1 MHPHPIS
8 EPRRDHHRRQA
19 RVRLLSQALFHT
31 VVIRERKRA
40 ERSERPI
47 ALVLVGPAAAGA
59 WDGVV
64 ERLAA
69 AKDPTDVMG
78 WYEPGARLGIVRSV
92 SYPRAAGRP
101 GDGAGHRVG
110 GTLGS
115 QLTAE
120 AADGLPV
127 RVHVHPHLERP
138 AGDEL
143 GPLDLALYPELT
155 RRPRKARAAD
165 AAKRGLDLAA
175 SLALLVLLAPAVALI
190 AALVKLSSPG
200 PALFGQTRVGH
211 MMRPFTMRKFRTM
224 YMHAPPDV
232 HREFVTRFITAGGTN
247 GAAADGS
254 FKLTNDRR
262 VTPLGRILRRT
273 SLDEL
278 PQLWNVLRGDMSL
291 VGPRPSLPYE
301 WAQYRPWHRRRVLE
315 AKPGLTGLWQV
326 TGRSQTTF
334 DEMVRLDLRYA
345 RTCSLRNDIAILART
360 PAAVIAGRGAA

>member
-1 MHPHPIS
+1 MGGSLAGPPGQV
-8 EPRRDHHRRQA
+8 EAVGQPPN
-19 RVRLLSQALFHT
+19 RLH
-31 VVIRERKRA
+31 
-40 ERSERPI
+40 
-47 ALVLVGPAAAGA
+47 
-59 WDGVV
+59 
-64 ERLAA
+64 
-69 AKDPTDVMG
+69 
-78 WYEPGARLGIVRSV
+78 
-92 SYPRAAGRP
+92 RP
-101 GDGAGHRVG
+101 GDRFPASGEDPVVAFSPSAALGRGLPGVG
-110 GTLGS
+110 GN
-115 QLTAE
+115 QA
-120 AADGLPV
+120 LPLEP
-127 RVHVHPHLERP
+127 VHPHLERP